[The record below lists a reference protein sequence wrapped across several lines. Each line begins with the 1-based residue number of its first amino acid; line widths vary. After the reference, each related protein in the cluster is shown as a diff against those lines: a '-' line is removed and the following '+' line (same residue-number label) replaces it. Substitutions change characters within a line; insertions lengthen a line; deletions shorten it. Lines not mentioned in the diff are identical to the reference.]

1 MKKYLL
7 TCVVLFSGCVSNYQ
21 STTFYVKN
29 NANKPINFKASVEK
43 LSSMGP
49 FVVTQPFTVL
59 PQDSVLARYVKLR
72 KDAPPTAWFTEF
84 IIFPA
89 DSVKLNDPKDAG
101 NWVKT
106 IDAKGKPVY
115 TFNLAK

>member
-29 NANKPINFKASVEK
+29 NTNKPMNFKASIEK
-43 LSSMGP
+43 YSSMGP
-49 FVVTQPFTVL
+49 FIMTLPFTVL
-59 PQDSVLARYVKLR
+59 PQDSVLARSAKFK
-72 KDAPPTAWFTEF
+72 KDMPPNVWFTEF
-84 IIFPA
+84 IIFPV
-89 DSVKLNDPKDAG
+89 DSVRLNDPKNAD

-106 IDAKGKPVY
+106 INAKGKPVY

>member
-29 NANKPINFKASVEK
+29 NASKPLNFKASVEK
-43 LSSMGP
+43 YSSMGP
-49 FVVTQPFTVL
+49 FVMTLPFTVL
-59 PQDSVLARYVKLR
+59 PQDSVLARSVKLR
-72 KDAPPTAWFTEF
+72 KDLPPTAWFTDF

-89 DSVKLNDPKDAG
+89 DSVKLNDPKNAG

-106 IDAKGKPVY
+106 IDAKGNPVY
-115 TFNLAK
+115 TFKLAQ

>member
-7 TCVVLFSGCVSNYQ
+7 TSVVLFSGCVSNYQ

-29 NANKPINFKASVEK
+29 NANKPLNFKASVEK
-43 LSSMGP
+43 YSSMGP
-49 FVVTQPFTVL
+49 FVMTLPFTVL
-59 PQDSVLARYVKLR
+59 PQDSVLARSVKLR
-72 KDAPPTAWFTEF
+72 KDLPPTAWFTDF

-89 DSVKLNDPKDAG
+89 DSVKLNDPKNAG

-106 IDAKGKPVY
+106 IDAKGNPVY
-115 TFNLAK
+115 TFKLAQ